1 MGMEAVSYGEISEQ
15 GYYIFPL
22 EKRMDVFSNVQIET
36 IWENPDYPGFHFSD
50 VIIEGGV
57 YAEAAD
63 GQKEELYALLE
74 AFSTKEEGGVIN
86 LDDSL
91 AGLYLARNVFFVVL
105 AFILVISTINTIN
118 VSRGE
123 QFARRDETFVLR
135 AIGMSERQRRKILL
149 TESVSA
155 SALASVLGI
164 VAGLLVAGIVT
175 GIFYRGSGF
184 LGGFNPDTMRVRFT
198 PDYIA
203 ILISVAAVLITG
215 WITSFFV
222 GKDVNISEER

>member
-1 MGMEAVSYGEISEQ
+1 
-15 GYYIFPL
+15 
-22 EKRMDVFSNVQIET
+22 
-36 IWENPDYPGFHFSD
+36 
-50 VIIEGGV
+50 
-57 YAEAAD
+57 
-63 GQKEELYALLE
+63 
-74 AFSTKEEGGVIN
+74 
-86 LDDSL
+86 
-91 AGLYLARNVFFVVL
+91 
-105 AFILVISTINTIN
+105 
-118 VSRGE
+118 
-123 QFARRDETFVLR
+123 
-135 AIGMSERQRRKILL
+135 MSERQRRKILL